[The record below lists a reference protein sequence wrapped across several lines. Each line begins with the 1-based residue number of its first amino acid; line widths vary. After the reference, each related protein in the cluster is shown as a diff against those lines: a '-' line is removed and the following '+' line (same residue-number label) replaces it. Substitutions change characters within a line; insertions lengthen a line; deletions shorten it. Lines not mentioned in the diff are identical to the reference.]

1 MHEPIPVTVLTG
13 FLGAGKTTLL
23 RHMLQAE
30 HGLKLAVI
38 ENEFSETPI
47 DGQLL
52 GDKPV
57 ELLTLANGCVCCS
70 IHVELEKALFLL
82 LDKLD
87 AGELA
92 FDRLVIECT
101 GLADPAPV
109 AQTFFAD
116 EELAQRY
123 VLDGIV
129 TLVDAVNAERHLQE
143 AIAQAQVGFADRIL
157 LSKTDLAEP
166 EQVEALR
173 QRLVRINRRAPLRVV
188 EHGRIDLAEL
198 LDIRGFNLNADIA
211 PAPLLR
217 PLAPVGQ
224 SADRIRTLVLSS
236 DQPLDMTR
244 LSAFMEDLLERHGN
258 SLLRYKGVLDVAGD
272 ERRLVFQGVLRLYGF
287 DWDEPWGEG
296 ETRQSVLV
304 FIGDNLPE
312 DEIRAGFAAL
322 APLSRREREKSKK
335 PGECR
340 AFSCSADAY
349 LPYTGSLAQMA
360 LTFSRTA
367 STTDSSPMFCRMSQI
382 QPASSRHSVSP
393 KPRVVTAGVPMRRPE
408 VTNGERGSFG
418 TLFLFTVM

>member
-1 MHEPIPVTVLTG
+1 MSAHLPIPVTVLTG

-173 QRLVRINRRAPLRVV
+173 QRLARINRRAPLRVV

-198 LDIRGFNLNADIA
+198 LDIRGFNLNADVA
-211 PAPLLR
+211 AAPLLR
-217 PLAPVGQ
+217 PLVPVGQ

-236 DQPLDMTR
+236 DKPLDMTR

-322 APLSRREREKSKK
+322 APLSLRER
-335 PGECR
+335 G
-340 AFSCSADAY
+340 
-349 LPYTGSLAQMA
+349 
-360 LTFSRTA
+360 
-367 STTDSSPMFCRMSQI
+367 
-382 QPASSRHSVSP
+382 
-393 KPRVVTAGVPMRRPE
+393 
-408 VTNGERGSFG
+408 RG
-418 TLFLFTVM
+418 